1 MNVLEKSE
9 TEIITSIITSVMQ
22 MSDVQRILLLT
33 YGNGLLDGG
42 KLKQSEADSGR
53 KNN

>member
-22 MSDVQRILLLT
+22 MSDVQRLLLLT
-33 YGNGLLDGG
+33 YGNGLIDGE
-42 KLKQSEADSGR
+42 KIAHKKTESENG
-53 KNN
+53 

>member
-1 MNVLEKSE
+1 MKVLEKSE

-22 MSDVQRILLLT
+22 MTDVQRILLLT

-42 KLKQSEADSGR
+42 KLKKTEADSDS
-53 KNN
+53 KN

>member
-22 MSDVQRILLLT
+22 MSDVQRILT

-42 KLKQSEADSGR
+42 KLKQTEADSGR